1 MISTRAIVS
10 AVALTLLATTSAA
23 AEGDGILGLWNT
35 EPEDHGYARI
45 EVTKENERYDG
56 RIVWL
61 SEPDYRAD
69 DKGGMGGKPKV
80 DRENPDSEL
89 RGRPI
94 VGIRLLA
101 DFEYTGKGQW
111 RRGTIYDPK
120 NGKTYKCNI
129 KLQDDDTLK
138 VRGYIGMSLLGRT
151 TTWKRA
157 DVQAR

>member
-1 MISTRAIVS
+1 MISTRAIVLT
-10 AVALTLLATTSAA
+10 VALTLFATAAAA
-23 AEGDGILGLWNT
+23 AEGDEILGLWHT

-56 RIVWL
+56 RIIWL
-61 SEPDYRAD
+61 SEPDYPAD
-69 DKGGMGGKPKV
+69 DEGGMGGKPKI
-80 DRENPDSEL
+80 DRENPAQEL

-111 RRGTIYDPK
+111 KRGTIYDPK

-129 KLQDDDTLK
+129 KLQGEETLK

-151 TTWKRA
+151 TIWKRA
-157 DVQAR
+157 EEQAR